1 MEIRELQERF
11 ETVRNLRERLV
22 TQADVSGKK
31 EQLTGLETRMQK
43 EGFWE
48 TPESGPVIEELKVLR
63 EEIDTFTE
71 IEKKEAEVSA
81 FLELLVEGPDEKLQ
95 KEAEGLLKTL
105 EDGIRDLKIRMLFT
119 TPEDRQPAILTFHAG
134 AGGTEACDWV
144 GMLVRMYSRLA
155 ARKDWTLETVDLL
168 PGEEA
173 GLKQAT
179 LIITG
184 PFAYGYLK
192 GEAGVHRLVRIS
204 PFDANRRRHT
214 SFASLSIIPEVP
226 PAAKIEIKEEE
237 IEIQTFRAGG
247 AGGQNVNKVE
257 TAIRITHLPTKI
269 VVTCQNERSQYQ
281 NKENALLILKSRL
294 YQLQEEEKR
303 KKVDLQRK
311 SAGDIAW
318 GNQIRSY
325 VLQPYQMIK
334 DHRTNY
340 ETGNVDAVLDGELN
354 GFLEAELEMSTDNA
368 G

>member
-1 MEIRELQERF
+1 
-11 ETVRNLRERLV
+11 
-22 TQADVSGKK
+22 
-31 EQLTGLETRMQK
+31 
-43 EGFWE
+43 
-48 TPESGPVIEELKVLR
+48 
-63 EEIDTFTE
+63 
-71 IEKKEAEVSA
+71 
-81 FLELLVEGPDEKLQ
+81 
-95 KEAEGLLKTL
+95 
-105 EDGIRDLKIRMLFT
+105 
-119 TPEDRQPAILTFHAG
+119 
-134 AGGTEACDWV
+134 
-144 GMLVRMYSRLA
+144 
-155 ARKDWTLETVDLL
+155 L

-257 TAIRITHLPTKI
+257 TAIRITHLPTNI